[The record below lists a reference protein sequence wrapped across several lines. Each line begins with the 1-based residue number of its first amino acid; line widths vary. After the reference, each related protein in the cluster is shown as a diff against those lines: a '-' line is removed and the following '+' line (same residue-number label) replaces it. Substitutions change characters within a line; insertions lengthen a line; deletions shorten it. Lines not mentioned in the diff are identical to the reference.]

1 MLMKGSDIVVESL
14 LEQGVDTIFG
24 YPGGA
29 ILEVYDSLYKY
40 QDKIHHVLTS
50 HEQGASHA
58 ADGYARATGKVG
70 VCMAT
75 SGPGATNLV
84 TGIATAMMDSIPLVA
99 LTANVGVNALGKDAF
114 QEIDIKGVT
123 IPITKHNFI
132 CKSPEELAP
141 TIRKA
146 FQIAKEGRPGPVLVD
161 MTKNATVGSCE
172 YTKKVPDVI
181 GSRNYTF
188 PTSSI
193 KKAVEMIEAS
203 EKPFVFVGGGC
214 IASQASAPLKEFVE
228 KIDAPV
234 TDTLMGKGAYDGTN
248 PRYAGMLGMHGT
260 KASNIGVSECDLL
273 IAIGVRFSDRI
284 TGNVDTFAKNAK
296 IIHIDVDDAE
306 IDKNVPADLG
316 VVGDAKDVIEAINLT
331 LTQQNHP
338 VWMKEIRTLKD
349 RYPLTYDQ
357 SRLTGPY
364 VIEQI
369 DNFTDSQAIITTEV
383 GQNQMWAAQYYHYR
397 RPRQFLSSG
406 GLGTMG
412 YGLGAAM
419 GAKYGC
425 PNQLVF
431 NIAGDGCFRMNL
443 NELATA
449 SRYNIPIIEVVL
461 NNHVLGMVR
470 QWQDLFYEKRYSAT
484 VLDDGVDY
492 VKLAEAMGATGYRAT
507 NREEF
512 NKALKKALASDT
524 PVVIDCIINSDDKV
538 WPMVAPGAPINE
550 AFDEKDLEAKNA
562 E

>member
-24 YPGGA
+24 YPGGT

-40 QDKIHHVLTS
+40 QDKIHHILTS
-50 HEQGASHA
+50 HEQGAAHA

-161 MTKNATVGSCE
+161 MTKNATVSSCE

-181 GSRNYTF
+181 GSRHYTF
-188 PTSSI
+188 PTASI

-214 IASQASAPLKEFVE
+214 ITSQASAALKELVE

-306 IDKNVPADLG
+306 IDKNVPVDLG
-316 VVGDAKDVIEAINLT
+316 IVGDAKDVIEAINLT

-338 VWMKEIRTLKD
+338 GWMKEVRTLKD

-425 PNQLVF
+425 PDQLVF

-470 QWQDLFYEKRYSAT
+470 QWQTLFYGERYSAT
-484 VLDDGVDY
+484 VLHDKVDFCKAAEGLGCKAIRVTKKEEVMPALQEAVDY
-492 VKLAEAMGATGYRAT
+492 HG
-507 NREEF
+507 
-512 NKALKKALASDT
+512 
-524 PVVIDCIINSDDKV
+524 PVVIECIIDDDDKV
-538 WPMVAPGAPINE
+538 FPMVAPGSSISE
-550 AFDEKDLEAKNA
+550 VFDEADINK
-562 E
+562 

>member
-181 GSRNYTF
+181 GNRNYTF

-214 IASQASAPLKEFVE
+214 IASQTSAPLKEFVE

-306 IDKNVPADLG
+306 IDKNVPVDLG
-316 VVGDAKDVIEAINLT
+316 IVGDAKDVIEAINLT

-338 VWMKEIRTLKD
+338 GWMKEIRTLKD

-412 YGLGAAM
+412 YGLGAAI

-470 QWQDLFYEKRYSAT
+470 QWQTLFYGERYSNT
-484 VLDDGVDY
+484 VLHDKVDFCKVAEGLGCKAIRVTKKEEVMPALQEAVDY
-492 VKLAEAMGATGYRAT
+492 HG
-507 NREEF
+507 
-512 NKALKKALASDT
+512 
-524 PVVIDCIINSDDKV
+524 PVVIECIIDDDDKV
-538 WPMVAPGAPINE
+538 FPMVAPGSSIAE
-550 AFDEKDLEAKNA
+550 VFDEADINK
-562 E
+562 

>member
-161 MTKNATVGSCE
+161 MTKNATVSSCE

-306 IDKNVPADLG
+306 IDKNVPVDLG
-316 VVGDAKDVIEAINLT
+316 IVGDAKDVIEAINLT

-338 VWMKEIRTLKD
+338 GWMKEIRTLKD

-412 YGLGAAM
+412 YGLGAAI

-470 QWQDLFYEKRYSAT
+470 QWQTLFYGERYSNT
-484 VLDDGVDY
+484 VLHDKVDFCKVAEGLGCKAIRVTKKEEVMPALQEAVDY
-492 VKLAEAMGATGYRAT
+492 HG
-507 NREEF
+507 
-512 NKALKKALASDT
+512 
-524 PVVIDCIINSDDKV
+524 PVVIECIIDDDDKV
-538 WPMVAPGAPINE
+538 FPMVAPGSSIAE
-550 AFDEKDLEAKNA
+550 VFDEADINK
-562 E
+562 

>member
-188 PTSSI
+188 PTASI

-214 IASQASAPLKEFVE
+214 IISQASAALKELVE

-306 IDKNVPADLG
+306 IDKNVPVDLG
-316 VVGDAKDVIEAINLT
+316 IVGDAKDVIEAINLT

-338 VWMKEIRTLKD
+338 GWMKEVRTLKD

-425 PNQLVF
+425 PDQLVF

-470 QWQDLFYEKRYSAT
+470 QWQTLFYDKRYSNT
-484 VLDDGVDY
+484 ILDDSVDF
-492 VKLAEAMGATGYRAT
+492 VKVADALGATGFRAT
-507 NREEF
+507 NLQEF
-512 NKALKKALASDT
+512 EDAMKQAIELNK
-524 PVVIDCIINSDDKV
+524 PVVIDCIIGKDDKV
-538 WPMVAPGAPINE
+538 WPMVAAGAALE
-550 AFDEKDLEAKNA
+550 TCFDQQDLDNK
-562 E
+562 

>member
-181 GSRNYTF
+181 GDHNYTF

-306 IDKNVPADLG
+306 IDKNVPVDLG
-316 VVGDAKDVIEAINLT
+316 IVGDAKDVIEAINLT

-338 VWMKEIRTLKD
+338 GWMKEIRTLKD

-412 YGLGAAM
+412 YGLGAAI

-470 QWQDLFYEKRYSAT
+470 QWQTLFYGERYSNT
-484 VLDDGVDY
+484 VLHDKVDFCKAAEGLGCKAIRVTKKEEVMPALQEAVDY
-492 VKLAEAMGATGYRAT
+492 HG
-507 NREEF
+507 
-512 NKALKKALASDT
+512 
-524 PVVIDCIINSDDKV
+524 PVVIECIIDDDDKV
-538 WPMVAPGAPINE
+538 FPMVAPGSSIAE
-550 AFDEKDLEAKNA
+550 VFDEADINK
-562 E
+562 